1 MPDMDKTF
9 RRMAESFA
17 EHDISV
23 ERITWL
29 RGIGVDA
36 VEVREY
42 LKENVLFEDEKY
54 LKNLFGEK
62 IGSSLYELLGEDGD
76 GVDCA
81 LDELLLLNGWIV
93 EVSYR
98 EPDPET
104 VKFEGNRPYS
114 WTPASWVTAKI
125 IYSGS
130 LSTALCKALLW
141 GHRLERHAIA
151 EARRLQADEAQLE
164 KVERKE

>member
-1 MPDMDKTF
+1 MSDMDKIF

-29 RGIGVDA
+29 RGIGMDA

-42 LKENVLFEDEKY
+42 LKEHVLFEDEKY

-81 LDELLLLNGWIV
+81 LDELLRLKGWIV

-98 EPDPET
+98 EPEPGT
-104 VKFEGNRPYS
+104 VKFEGTRPYS
-114 WTPASWVTAKI
+114 WSLSPWLTSKFF
-125 IYSGS
+125 YSGS

-151 EARRLQADEAQLE
+151 EARRMQEGGAQ
-164 KVERKE
+164 